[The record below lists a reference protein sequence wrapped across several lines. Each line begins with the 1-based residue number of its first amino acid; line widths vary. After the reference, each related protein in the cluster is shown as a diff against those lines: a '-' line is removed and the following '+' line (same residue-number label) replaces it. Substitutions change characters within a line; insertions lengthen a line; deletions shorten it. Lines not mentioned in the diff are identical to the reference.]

1 MAKAKVNVA
10 AFFEDALKDNGKE
23 QITYLPIDVLDQNP
37 DNFYSLEGIDE
48 LAGNIELIGL
58 QQPIRV
64 RPSEEPGHYTII
76 SGHRRRAA
84 ILTIV
89 DGGSDQ
95 FKDGVP
101 CIIERGEA
109 SPAMRELRLIYANAA
124 TRSMTSADLSKQA
137 ERVTELLYQL
147 KEEGVEFPGRM
158 RDHVAEAC
166 KVSKTKLARLH
177 AIRKNL
183 HPDLLGYFDRNE
195 MNEELAY
202 QMSRLPKEAQD
213 AAAEELNS
221 GKRKTMPYAWVVEY
235 VARNIDTFLTKP
247 KCSAHAGL
255 PECNFTLPHIVR
267 SLWEPYSTC
276 AECTS
281 GKNMNGICCR
291 DCSRRENCS
300 RACQEC
306 KDRRKLDQ
314 AIEKEKAAEKARAE
328 EAERERQQKE
338 FRKLRQGQA
347 QRIMVMAEKLQ
358 MKDEAELPA
367 LHSWNAG
374 TTIGQIRKM
383 AAGDFGKEYFY
394 EYSKDVIPSSTS
406 NLQDWADTLH
416 CSTDWLLGR
425 SDTPEPAKV
434 SEADTKSV
442 TSPGWS
448 TGTPTAYGDYAV
460 RAGVG
465 LEESPKSC
473 RYRFLRWNG
482 GAWVTIEN
490 GTPVRDTVYRWY
502 KLPEV

>member
-64 RPSEEPGHYTII
+64 RPKEDGRYTII
-76 SGHRRRAA
+76 SGHRRREA

-89 DGGSDQ
+89 EGGSDQ
-95 FKDGVP
+95 FKDGIP

-202 QMSRLPKEAQD
+202 QMSRLPKEAQEII
-213 AAAEELNS
+213 AEDLLS
-221 GKRKTMPYAWVVEY
+221 GKRKTLPYAWVVEH
-235 VARNIDTFLTKP
+235 VMKNIDTYRMKP
-247 KCSAHAGL
+247 RCSAHAGL
-255 PECNFTLPHIVR
+255 PECNYTTQHIVR
-267 SLWEPYSTC
+267 SLWEPYSGCWDQT
-276 AECTS
+276 A
-281 GKNMNGICCR
+281 GRNKGGICCR
-291 DCSRRENCS
+291 DCEKRESCS
-300 RACQEC
+300 KACQEC

-338 FRKLRQGQA
+338 FRKLRQEQA

-383 AAGDFGKEYFY
+383 AAGDFGKQYFY
-394 EYSKDVIPSSTS
+394 EFDKNMIPSSTS

-434 SEADTKSV
+434 SEADTGLK
-442 TSPGWS
+442 WK
-448 TGTPTAYGDYAV
+448 TGTPT
-460 RAGVG
+460 
-465 LEESPKSC
+465 
-473 RYRFLRWNG
+473 
-482 GAWVTIEN
+482 EN
-490 GTPVRDTVYRWY
+490 GTYTVRLGIPAEETPQATCYRVISWIIDGWYTLGNGVPVKENVYRWI